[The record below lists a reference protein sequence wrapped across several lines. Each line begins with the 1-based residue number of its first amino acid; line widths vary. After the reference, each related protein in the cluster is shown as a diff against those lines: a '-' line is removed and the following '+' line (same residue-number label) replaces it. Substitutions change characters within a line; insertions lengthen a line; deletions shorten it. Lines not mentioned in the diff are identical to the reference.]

1 MRVNIFSR
9 RVWVSSWVM
18 LTLGCAC
25 GAQAVRA
32 GGAGSGP
39 RGQVT
44 VRGPSVR
51 AVTVGPMVLH
61 AFSGFP
67 GGALYTAPAVTGTD
81 QDCNQRERIDEALA
95 RGKVAADRRVVLNL
109 DAGEVACLVTQN
121 HGSFELLWHA
131 TVEAPPPGAKV
142 ATAPAR

>member
-1 MRVNIFSR
+1 MRVNTFSR
-9 RVWVSSWVM
+9 RVWVAYVM
-18 LTLGCAC
+18 SILILGCAC
-25 GAQAVRA
+25 GAQV
-32 GGAGSGP
+32 
-39 RGQVT
+39 
-44 VRGPSVR
+44 VR

-67 GGALYTAPAVTGTD
+67 GGALYAAPAVTGTD

-95 RGKVAADRRVVLNL
+95 RNKVAADRRVVLSLN
-109 DAGEVACLVTQN
+109 AGEVACLVTEN

-131 TVEAPPPGAKV
+131 TVVAPPSGARV